1 MMEDIFITGTDT
13 DVGKTVLSALLV
25 AALDGVYWKPIQTGA
40 SQGTDT
46 NTVMGWAEIPRE
58 RTLPEAYRYDLP
70 VSPHL
75 AAEAVGETIDL
86 AKVVRPP
93 TTQQGPLIAEGAGG
107 VLVPI
112 NWTQRVSDM
121 ILQLGLPVLVA
132 SRTAIGTINH
142 TSLTVYVLQNIGVK
156 VKGVVMIGRENRDN
170 ERSIERFVNVP
181 ILGRIPFLE
190 KINRTSLLHA
200 FNTHFDKQAFR

>member
-1 MMEDIFITGTDT
+1 
-13 DVGKTVLSALLV
+13 
-25 AALDGVYWKPIQTGA
+25 
-40 SQGTDT
+40 
-46 NTVMGWAEIPRE
+46 
-58 RTLPEAYRYDLP
+58 
-70 VSPHL
+70 
-75 AAEAVGETIDL
+75 
-86 AKVVRPP
+86 VRPQ
-93 TTQQGPLIAEGAGG
+93 TTQQGPLIVEGAGG

-112 NWTQRVSDM
+112 NWSQRVSDM

-142 TSLTVYVLQNIGVK
+142 TCLTVYVLQNIGVK

-190 KINRTSLLHA
+190 KINRTALLHA